1 MDFTPLLLSR
11 ENIKKTI
18 QVVWMPRWFCGE
30 IWLHSIHFWNWWS
43 LCIFTWLHLYKICGL
58 LTALSAHEGS
68 TLGFVRVPVHCILH
82 HFTVMNCCH
91 HPDHSVPLLIL
102 SSFPQEGLVSNIHFF
117 FCGKMKEREVYEIFI
132 CISISDNFFLFALTL
147 SMGFLRYID
156 IFHSW
161 TVKVLWGN
169 QMLDYFDP

>member
-117 FCGKMKEREVYEIFI
+117 FFVVRWKKEKYMR
-132 CISISDNFFLFALTL
+132 FLFASAFQITFFCLLSLSQWAFSDILT
-147 SMGFLRYID
+147 SFIPGQWKYYEEI
-156 IFHSW
+156 
-161 TVKVLWGN
+161 KC
-169 QMLDYFDP
+169 